1 MSMTPEQI
9 TRHSETQ
16 DEIAAVT
23 KFWVSS
29 LPKLPLPNLPQL
41 KLWLQSHNLSTVGYG
56 IGEAGKKNLK
66 LGGSMTVDHAIRFA
80 SKCMN
85 THAAKDSGHQ
95 TPPWFNRIAEGG
107 PVIAYLA
114 KSLADQL
121 GDVPEGLPLT
131 EGMFFRCLMRIA
143 DINSGKVERPT
154 PATPTASQTRD
165 PATG

>member
-1 MSMTPEQI
+1 MNTTPEQI

-16 DEIAAVT
+16 DEIDAVT
-23 KFWVSS
+23 EFWASS

-66 LGGSMTVDHAIRFA
+66 LGGSMTVDHAVRFA

-85 THAAKDSGHQ
+85 THSAKNSGHQ
-95 TPPWFNRIAEGG
+95 KPWYNRIEEGG
-107 PVIAYLA
+107 ETVAYLA

-121 GDVPEGLPLT
+121 GDVPAETPVT
-131 EGMFFRCLMRIA
+131 QAMFFRCLMRIA
-143 DINSGKVERPT
+143 DINSGKIKRPT
-154 PATPTASQTRD
+154 PATQGASETGDQ
-165 PATG
+165 ATV